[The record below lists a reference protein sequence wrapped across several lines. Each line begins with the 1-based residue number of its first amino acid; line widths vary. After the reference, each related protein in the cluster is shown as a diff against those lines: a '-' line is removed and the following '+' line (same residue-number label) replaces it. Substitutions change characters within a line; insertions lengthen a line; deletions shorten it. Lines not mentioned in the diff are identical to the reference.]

1 MPKGTPLDPKVAELV
16 GELYAKT
23 GNVSETARSLNLP
36 FETVRDLI
44 ARTSNAKRR
53 QLHERAI
60 DEGLERGREHLA
72 EAIEL
77 VGRQFTDALLT
88 TNADEA
94 LTATERRDLMGAL
107 AGGTRGLANL
117 KLLRLKT
124 QQAKLTRERTRAE
137 IERLRGDDNGGLTA
151 DERAE
156 LRALLGRRPE
166 AKDDGDNGRG
176 ADPPV
181 AGDAGGAVD
190 PDPTVGP
197 AEGGG

>member
-1 MPKGTPLDPKVAELV
+1 MPKGKPLAPGVAELV

-23 GNVSETARSLNLP
+23 GNLSETARSLNLP
-36 FETVRDLI
+36 FETVRDLV
-44 ARTSNAKRR
+44 ARTSNANRR

-72 EAIEL
+72 EAVEQ
-77 VGRQFTDALLT
+77 VGRQFVDALIT
-88 TNADEA
+88 DNPEA
-94 LTATERRDLMGAL
+94 ALSAAERRDLMNAL
-107 AGGTRGLANL
+107 AGGTRGLVNL
-117 KLLRLKT
+117 KLLRLKNL
-124 QQAKLTRERTRAE
+124 QSRLTRERTRAE
-137 IERLRGDDNGGLTA
+137 IERLRGDDNGGLSA
-151 DERAE
+151 EERAE

-166 AKDDGDNGRG
+166 APDGNDRRG

-190 PDPTVGP
+190 PDPAVGP